1 MANRFPVEACDAA
14 LSGVAVFRRFVGVFL
29 GAILALILIGS
40 MVRSTGAGLGCPD
53 WPRCFGL
60 WVPPVSV
67 SQLPPD
73 YLLQYDGIP
82 FNPIKTWTEYLN
94 RLSGVVVGLLATGV
108 MLWSFRF
115 WRVQRRWTWLSVAA
129 WVLVSLNGAIGAWVV
144 SSRLVP
150 FVISLHMML
159 AMLLVGVVASLYG
172 MLRSTD
178 RPILSAA
185 SRRYWWF
192 FVVIFLFQMGLGIQL
207 RELMDMAN
215 HAGLARI
222 DWLPSAGAMFWVH
235 RSFSWALLAAAGLFF
250 WKCQGHQKETGAI
263 LALVITQMLT
273 GVGLAHSGML
283 FAMQPLHLVLS
294 ALTVVVLVSFQRNR
308 AKNPTRQ
315 G

>member
-1 MANRFPVEACDAA
+1 MASASPIQNDDI
-14 LSGVAVFRRFVGVFL
+14 SGVAGFRRLVGVFL

-67 SQLPPD
+67 SQLPAD

-82 FNPIKTWTEYLN
+82 FNPLKTWTEYLN

-108 MLWSFRF
+108 MIWSCRF
-115 WRVQRRWTWLSVAA
+115 WRTQRRWTWLSIAA
-129 WVLVSLNGAIGAWVV
+129 WVLVSLNGGIGAWVV

-159 AMLLVGVVASLYG
+159 LVAVVASLYG
-172 MLRSTD
+172 SLRPSAD
-178 RPILSAA
+178 RPRLSAA
-185 SRRYWWF
+185 SRRYWWL
-192 FVVIFLFQMGLGIQL
+192 FVGVFLCQMGLGIEL

-222 DWLPSAGAMFWVH
+222 DWLPSAGAVFWVH
-235 RSFSWALLAAAGLFF
+235 RSFSWALLAAAVLLF
-250 WKCQGHQKETGAI
+250 WKSPGHRTGPGAI
-263 LALVITQMLT
+263 LALVILQMLT
-273 GVGLAHSGML
+273 GVGLAYSGML

-294 ALTVVVLVSFQRNR
+294 ALTIVVLASFQRHD
-308 AKNPTRQ
+308 P
-315 G
+315 